1 MVVSYVV
8 AHANPANEEAVLAWA
23 ESVLEQSSQ
32 SGFKSLNAHWTRPVT
47 WSTSERHLPATLKR
61 WLSYGATQD
70 KKVKPLL
77 QALLPIASVADWQ
90 LYDYCVRL
98 CAPKSDK
105 KYMHVPVVDGKH
117 KPSRLTHMMPAV
129 ARYLKLNFNGLL
141 KEIQRNADD
150 MTLDEV
156 TPSKRMS
163 LNELQVQ
170 VQQLKQEL
178 RDA

>member
-1 MVVSYVV
+1 M
-8 AHANPANEEAVLAWA
+8 
-23 ESVLEQSSQ
+23 
-32 SGFKSLNAHWTRPVT
+32 
-47 WSTSERHLPATLKR
+47 
-61 WLSYGATQD
+61 
-70 KKVKPLL
+70 KPLL
-77 QALLPIASVADWQ
+77 QALLSITSVTDKQ

-98 CAPKSDK
+98 CAGRRDK
-105 KYMHVPVVDGKH
+105 KYMHVPTVDGKT

-150 MTLDEV
+150 MTLEEV
-156 TPSKRMS
+156 TSSKRMS
-163 LNELQVQ
+163 LGELQVQ